1 MLLMWMC
8 LESIVVV
15 VVVVV
20 ELFSGGFSGHV
31 AGDHASHGAYAG
43 LS

>member
-1 MLLMWMC
+1 MLRLPK
-8 LESIVVV
+8 LLVV

-31 AGDHASHGAYAG
+31 AGDHASHRAYAG